1 MSNRTRNNR
10 VSRKLPKNIVKITV
24 EDGREYYTYEM
35 FHFMPEWLEY
45 AENINDPKRELA
57 FFDSISKYGCY
68 EIEPTEI
75 TEIGGEDLD
84 YFNAQVRP
92 ELDRQHKLL
101 REGKEI

>member
-1 MSNRTRNNR
+1 MSNRARSNR
-10 VSRKLPKNIVKITV
+10 ISRKLPKNIVKITV

-45 AENINDPKRELA
+45 AESINDPKRELA

-68 EIEPTEI
+68 EIEPTG
-75 TEIGGEDLD
+75 IGGGDLN

>member
-1 MSNRTRNNR
+1 MSNRTRTNR
-10 VSRKLPKNIVKITV
+10 ISRNLPKNIVKITV
-24 EDGREYYTYEM
+24 EDGKEYYTYEM

-45 AENINDPKRELA
+45 AESINNPKTELV
-57 FFDSISKYGCY
+57 FFDAISKYGCY

-75 TEIGGEDLD
+75 GGEDLD
-84 YFNAQVRP
+84 YFNAQIRP

>member
-1 MSNRTRNNR
+1 MSNRTRTNR
-10 VSRKLPKNIVKITV
+10 ISRKLPKNIVKITV

-35 FHFMPEWLEY
+35 FRFMPEWLEY
-45 AENINDPKRELA
+45 AESINDLKRELA

-68 EIEPTEI
+68 EIEPTG
-75 TEIGGEDLD
+75 IGGGDLD